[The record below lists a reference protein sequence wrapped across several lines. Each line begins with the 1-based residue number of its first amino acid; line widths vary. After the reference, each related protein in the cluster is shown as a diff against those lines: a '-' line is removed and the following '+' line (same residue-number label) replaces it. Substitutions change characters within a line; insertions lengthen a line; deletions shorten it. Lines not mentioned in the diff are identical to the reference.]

1 MRDFFFACLT
11 PLLCFFACATASAAD
26 SAKGATPIQ
35 VVRTWQDLLN
45 QPAIPAGTGKARL
58 GVEAR
63 TAPCMSGIFLY
74 CLTEGYSMPQQWKE
88 NNRLGPFQIVVRHE
102 GDEKQQAAAIS
113 YLASSDAPD
122 IRHSTALFRRSIPL
136 DRPGTFHVQVMS
148 EKREVIAET
157 EVTATRERY
166 HCWMP
171 FERTAA
177 GTPERR
183 RDEFDAVDRVKAG
196 ERGIA
201 IPRFDGMAPM
211 LFRSDG
217 PEIKVRRQADER
229 LPALLPETTGDG
241 LTVKATGTRLIVTSK
256 ENIILARPDW
266 HFLVR
271 WWVNDKPYIPVQT
284 DPQDDQNGKVIIG
297 KKLLLHLDFDP
308 RRIGAR
314 PGDEIEVQLLYCKN
328 GWQLVSPGT
337 EMLSAQVDAKGP
349 DLLLSNRTRLAWK
362 TARKD

>member
-1 MRDFFFACLT
+1 MRPSFSSCLAL
-11 PLLCFFACATASAAD
+11 LLCVLGCAANSMAND
-26 SAKGATPIQ
+26 AKGAASIQ

-74 CLTEGYSMPQQWKE
+74 CLTEGYSMPQQWNE

-102 GDEKQQAAAIS
+102 GDDKQLAAIVS
-113 YLASSDAPD
+113 YLASSDAQD

-136 DRPGTFHVQVMS
+136 DRPGTFHIQVMS

-157 EVTATRERY
+157 KVTATRERY

-177 GTPERR
+177 GALERR
-183 RDEFDAVDRVKAG
+183 RDEFDAVDHVKAG

-201 IPRFDGMAPM
+201 IPRFDGMVPM

-217 PEIKVRRQADER
+217 PEIKVRRPADER
-229 LPALLPETTGDG
+229 LPTLIPQTVGDG

-271 WWVNDKPYIPVQT
+271 WWVNDKPFIPVQM
-284 DPQDDQNGKVIIG
+284 DPQNDQNGNVIIG

-308 RRIGAR
+308 RRIGAK
-314 PGDEIEVQLLYCKN
+314 PGDKVELQLLYCKN
-328 GWQLVSPGT
+328 GWELVSPRT
-337 EMLSAQVDAKGP
+337 EMLSVHMDAEGP
-349 DLLLSNRTRLAWK
+349 DLLFSNRTRLAWK
-362 TARKD
+362 TADKD